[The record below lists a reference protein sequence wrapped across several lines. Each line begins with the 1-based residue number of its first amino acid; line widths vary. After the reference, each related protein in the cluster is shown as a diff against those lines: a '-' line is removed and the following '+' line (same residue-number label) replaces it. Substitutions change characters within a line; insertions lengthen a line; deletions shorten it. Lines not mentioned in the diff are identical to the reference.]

1 MRALIFAGAFNPLTV
16 AHLAAAQQAL
26 REVRRTD
33 PEVAQVLFVPSRMG
47 YIGGEQ
53 HKDAV
58 IPDDLRCQ
66 MLRLAAGRRSW
77 MQVSDIE
84 LRAGAQPRTYTTLCR
99 LRDEEDV
106 QGMLLMGS
114 DKLGELQTVW
124 RHVEEI
130 GREFGFVVMSRNHA
144 DTDRLLDGNEYLR
157 GLRPYIR
164 VVDSP
169 ESIQDVSSTR
179 VRALLSRLQ
188 EEQNG
193 EKRRALL
200 REIRA
205 LIPDEILPVLLAW
218 SEENA
223 GKSGQAARAGEAFR
237 PEYLPDE

>member
-26 REVRRTD
+26 REVRQTD
-33 PEVAQVLFVPSRMG
+33 PEVGTVVFVPSRMG

-58 IPDDLRCQ
+58 IPDDLRYR
-66 MLRLAAGRRSW
+66 MLRLAAGRRTW

-84 LRAGAQPRTYTTLCR
+84 LRADAQPRTYTTLCR
-99 LRDEEDV
+99 LRDEENV

-124 RHVEEI
+124 RHVDKI
-130 GREFGFVVMSRNHA
+130 GREFGIVVMSRSHA
-144 DTDRLLDGNEYLR
+144 DTDRILDGDDYLR

-205 LIPDEILPVLLAW
+205 LIPDEILPVLLSW
-218 SEENA
+218 SGENA
-223 GKSGQAARAGEAFR
+223 WKTSGTAQADEAFR